1 VECTR
6 GAGEKVRELMEEAII
21 RNNQTVVLDFDGI
34 TGITQSFVDFSTRL
48 KSWDSQA
55 KSFCESFFKIWS
67 KNIFSFSIFI

>member
-48 KSWDSQA
+48 KS
-55 KSFCESFFKIWS
+55 
-67 KNIFSFSIFI
+67 